1 MEKMKAI
8 VYTEYGGPEVLHLKE
23 LEKPFPKDNEVLI
36 RVHAVSVNYGDMIA
50 RNFKNIS
57 PREFNMPFLFWIMA
71 RFTFGLS
78 KPKKA
83 ILGNS
88 FAGEVEAVGKNVKLF
103 KKGDAVFGCSE
114 EQMGAYAEFL
124 CMPKNDILA
133 AKPSNITYAEA
144 AAIPYG
150 AVMALNLLKKANIQK
165 VQHVLILGASG
176 GIGSAATQLA
186 KHYYGAEVTGV
197 CNTEGIEYVKKL
209 GADNVIDYT
218 KQDFTKN
225 GKTYSLIFDVL
236 GKASFSQVKSSLKPN
251 GIYLSVSFK
260 MKKLFQMLRTS
271 ITGGKKVICALARP
285 KQKDLIFIKGLVE
298 EGKFKSIVEKCFL
311 LEQTAEA
318 HRYIEAG
325 NKKGAVVIKINEK

>member
-8 VYTEYGGPEVLHLKE
+8 VYTEYGGPDVLKIQEV
-23 LEKPFPKDNEVLI
+23 EKPFPKDNEVLI

-57 PREFNMPFLFWIMA
+57 PAAFNMPFLFWVMA

-78 KPKKA
+78 KPKKI

-88 FAGEVEAVGKNVKLF
+88 FSGEVEAVGKNVKLF
-103 KKGDAVFGCSE
+103 KKGDAVFGCTE

-124 CMPKNDILA
+124 CMPENSILV
-133 AKPSNITYAEA
+133 AKPSNMTYEEA
-144 AAIPYG
+144 AAVPYG
-150 AVMALNLLKKANIQK
+150 TVMALPLLKKANLQKEQK
-165 VQHVLILGASG
+165 VLIVGASG

-197 CNTEGIEYVKKL
+197 CNTEGIEYVRNL
-209 GADNVIDYT
+209 GADNVMDYT
-218 KQDFTKN
+218 KEDFTKN
-225 GKTYSLIFDVL
+225 VKTYNLIFDVL

-260 MKKLFQMLRTS
+260 MKKLFQMLWTS
-271 ITGGKKVICALARP
+271 MREGKKVICALASP
-285 KQKDLIFIKGLVE
+285 KREDLIFIKKLVE
-298 EGKFKSIVEKCFL
+298 EGKIKSIIDKSFKLEK
-311 LEQTAEA
+311 TAAA
-318 HRYIEAG
+318 HSYIETG
-325 NKKGAVVIKINEK
+325 NKKGAIVIKVN

>member
-1 MEKMKAI
+1 MKAI
-8 VYTEYGGPEVLHLKE
+8 VYTEYGGPDVLHLKE
-23 LEKPFPKDNEVLI
+23 VEKPSPKVNEVLI

-57 PREFNMPFLFWIMA
+57 PREFNMPLLFWIMA

-83 ILGNS
+83 ILGNN

-124 CMPKNDILA
+124 CMPENAILA
-133 AKPSNITYAEA
+133 AKPSNITYEEA

-150 AVMALNLLKKANIQK
+150 AVMALPLLKKANLQKEQK
-165 VQHVLILGASG
+165 VLIVGASC
-176 GIGSAATQLA
+176 GIGSAALQLA

-197 CNTEGIEYVKKL
+197 CNTQGIAYVKIL
-209 GADNVIDYT
+209 GADNVMDYT
-218 KQDFTKN
+218 KQDYTKN
-225 GKTYSLIFDVL
+225 GKTYNLIFDVL
-236 GKASFSQVKSSLKPN
+236 GKGTFSKVKASLTQN

-260 MKKLFQMLRTS
+260 MKKLFQMLWTS
-271 ITGGKKVICALARP
+271 MREGKKVKCALASP
-285 KQKDLIFIKGLVE
+285 KQEDLIFIKKLVE
-298 EGKFKSIVEKCFL
+298 DGKFKSIIDKCFQI
-311 LEQTAEA
+311 EKAAEA
-318 HRYIEAG
+318 HSYIEAG
-325 NKKGAVVIKINEK
+325 NKKGAVVIKVN